1 MEQIQEVLE
10 RMRLAEDTSTA
21 LLKLNQWDCNLYN
34 KQFIFTAIVNF
45 VS

>member
-21 LLKLNQWDCNLYN
+21 PLKLNQWDCNLNN
-34 KQFIFTAIVNF
+34 KQFILQHL
-45 VS
+45 